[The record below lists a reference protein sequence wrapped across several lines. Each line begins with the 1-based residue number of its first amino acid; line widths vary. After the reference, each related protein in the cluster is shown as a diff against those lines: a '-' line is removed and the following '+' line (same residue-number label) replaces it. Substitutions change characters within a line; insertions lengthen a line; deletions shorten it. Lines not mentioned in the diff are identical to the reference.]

1 MEYKQIQQLIKL
13 ISESNIA
20 EFKMEE
26 GELKLSIRTKH
37 FKSSKGSTTQ
47 QILPVQTT
55 SVQPMAPAIASAGG
69 TETPPPVT
77 EAIAPAAETEEEG
90 DNYVYVRSP
99 IVGTFYRSPSPDKD
113 PFIKPGDQISK
124 GDVVCIVEAMKLFNE
139 IESEVSGKV
148 IKMLVDDATP
158 VEYDQAL
165 FIVDPQG

>member
-13 ISESNIA
+13 ISESNIS
-20 EFKMEE
+20 EFKFEE

-37 FKSSKGSTTQ
+37 FQSAKGSTTN
-47 QILPVQTT
+47 QILPVQT
-55 SVQPMAPAIASAGG
+55 SVQPIAAPAYAAA
-69 TETPPPVT
+69 P
-77 EAIAPAAETEEEG
+77 PAAEAPETTEDTTPAAEADES

-113 PFIKPGDQISK
+113 PFLKPGDQISV

-148 IKMLVDDATP
+148 IKILVDDATP

-165 FIVDPQG
+165 FIVDPRG